1 MDQFSMNLNRKVNFH
16 QISGIVYL
24 PSKANQKTLYIPE
37 IKTNEESE
45 IGFEMTLYIAKNFIA
60 NQPFSRRNVKGR
72 MCWIFTSADSG
83 AIYSEDSTNREI
95 LATVRNNNA
104 HNLEMLDSQPA
115 FNAICVNEGRL
126 AEIPV
131 FSGNSIDLSQNNI
144 PKWDHFFA
152 KTLDLYSVYKG
163 WEAMVEGRPYVSY
176 SKKGINQL
184 PEKKSLSSLRS
195 YSKKLISEIT
205 SLYNELISDGTF
217 VTSSAIYCPA
227 NSIEAI
233 CCEDSSIRYNQVNG
247 VYKGAPVKYDPHLVP
262 SAFGRINPTNA
273 LRIVGIGTINKDAAD
288 LNNPLYTSGLQFTGS
303 DDDDYIRTQYSRR
316 FVEFDSLRGE
326 RIMGRAVLYGS
337 SEVRGS
343 KSRPEIFEEAIL
355 SNDTISFESGC
366 ILTFESRY
374 GDADGTITAPWCVT
388 PRIVIGSY
396 SVSNNGV
403 SLPVSSSGIDSG
415 IDDIDGTEEDD
426 TPFDLDVNFMA
437 NIKPSETTSSGSN
450 PITESRSIRQAEE
463 ERVKSLRQ
471 SPQPDSDM
479 SDESDFVFEAE

>member
-1 MDQFSMNLNRKVNFH
+1 
-16 QISGIVYL
+16 
-24 PSKANQKTLYIPE
+24 
-37 IKTNEESE
+37 
-45 IGFEMTLYIAKNFIA
+45 
-60 NQPFSRRNVKGR
+60 
-72 MCWIFTSADSG
+72 
-83 AIYSEDSTNREI
+83 
-95 LATVRNNNA
+95 
-104 HNLEMLDSQPA
+104 
-115 FNAICVNEGRL
+115 
-126 AEIPV
+126 
-131 FSGNSIDLSQNNI
+131 
-144 PKWDHFFA
+144 
-152 KTLDLYSVYKG
+152 
-163 WEAMVEGRPYVSY
+163 
-176 SKKGINQL
+176 
-184 PEKKSLSSLRS
+184 
-195 YSKKLISEIT
+195 
-205 SLYNELISDGTF
+205 
-217 VTSSAIYCPA
+217 
-227 NSIEAI
+227 
-233 CCEDSSIRYNQVNG
+233 
-247 VYKGAPVKYDPHLVP
+247 
-262 SAFGRINPTNA
+262 
-273 LRIVGIGTINKDAAD
+273 
-288 LNNPLYTSGLQFTGS
+288 
-303 DDDDYIRTQYSRR
+303 
-316 FVEFDSLRGE
+316 
-326 RIMGRAVLYGS
+326 MGRAVLYGS

-403 SLPVSSSGIDSG
+403 SLPVSSSGIDSS

>member
-16 QISGIVYL
+16 QINGIVYL
-24 PSKANQKTLYIPE
+24 PSKANQKTLYIPQ

-83 AIYSEDSTNREI
+83 AIYSEDLTNREI

-131 FSGNSIDLSQNNI
+131 FSGNSIDLSQNNS

-176 SKKGINQL
+176 SKKGINQF

-195 YSKKLISEIT
+195 YSKKLIGEIT

-403 SLPVSSSGIDSG
+403 SLPAPSGIDSG
-415 IDDIDGTEEDD
+415 IDDIDDTEEDD

-437 NIKPSETTSSGSN
+437 NIKPSEITPSGSN

-479 SDESDFVFEAE
+479 SDESEFVFEAE